1 MNLKKYVI
9 SLIVTLACGLGIGAG
24 HASAEEIQQQDNH
37 QDVATHQTAT
47 TQADE
52 DKQSQQATPETKS
65 SQVGEHQQA
74 TEEDSAQDTSSQADA
89 DKAQSQDV
97 ATTEEQKSAQ
107 QDHKATATQSKQ
119 PQTSQDAPQQD
130 HKATH
135 SNHTATQDQASQ
147 VNNKQQPQQKQAPQN
162 NQTQQPQQ
170 QDKAQ
175 QPSQQQASQAQQ
187 DKQKQQKVATAAA
200 QEPKQEQPAANN
212 EQPRNAQIPE
222 GHFQNEIILPNNN
235 RHRIPGTT
243 HGHYQSLCF
252 VDMGDGGIASGVVVG
267 KNTMLTNKHVVKND
281 SVTAMPAANGQNN
294 FPKVQFKS
302 NNIVRYPGD
311 QDLAVVHFDKNDK
324 GQSIGDVVRPANMA
338 DAQQS
343 KVGERMT
350 ITGYPGD
357 KPLSTMWESIGKITK
372 NDGSHLEYDAS
383 TVGGNSGS
391 GVFNKKRQLI
401 GIHYGGA
408 GKDANGSVPLTGDM
422 LNFVKN
428 NMQ

>member
-24 HASAEEIQQQDNH
+24 HASAEEIQQQDNQ

-47 TQADE
+47 AQVDQG
-52 DKQSQQATPETKS
+52 KKSQQATPETKS
-65 SQVGEHQQA
+65 SQVGAYQQA

-294 FPKVQFKS
+294 FPKGQFKS

-350 ITGYPGD
+350 ITGYPSD

>member
-24 HASAEEIQQQDNH
+24 HASAEEIQQQDNQ

-47 TQADE
+47 AQVDQSE
-52 DKQSQQATPETKS
+52 KSQQATPETKS
-65 SQVGEHQQA
+65 SQVGEYQQA
-74 TEEDSAQDTSSQADA
+74 TEEDSAQDTSSHADA

-107 QDHKATATQSKQ
+107 QDQATATQSKQ
-119 PQTSQDAPQQD
+119 PQTSQDVPQQD
-130 HKATH
+130 HKAIHTD
-135 SNHTATQDQASQ
+135 HTATQDQASQ

-175 QPSQQQASQAQQ
+175 QQAPQAQQ
-187 DKQKQQKVATAAA
+187 DKQQQQQKAATAAT

-267 KNTMLTNKHVVKND
+267 ENTMLTNKHVVKND
-281 SVTAMPAANGQNN
+281 SLTAMPAANGQNN
-294 FPKVQFKS
+294 FPKGQFKS

-428 NMQ
+428 NMK

>member
-24 HASAEEIQQQDNH
+24 HASAEEIQQQDNQ

-47 TQADE
+47 MQADQ
-52 DKQSQQATPETKS
+52 DKKSQQATPETKS
-65 SQVGEHQQA
+65 SQVAAHQQA

-89 DKAQSQDV
+89 DKAQQQDV

-107 QDHKATATQSKQ
+107 QDQTTATQSQQ

-135 SNHTATQDQASQ
+135 TNHTATQDQASQ
-147 VNNKQQPQQKQAPQN
+147 VNNNQQPQQKQAPQN
-162 NQTQQPQQ
+162 NHTQQPQQ

-175 QPSQQQASQAQQ
+175 QPSQQAPQAQQ
-187 DKQKQQKVATAAA
+187 DKQKQQKAATAAA

-294 FPKVQFKS
+294 FPKGQFKS

>member
-24 HASAEEIQQQDNH
+24 HASAEEIQQQDNQ
-37 QDVATHQTAT
+37 QDVATHQIATA
-47 TQADE
+47 QVDQG
-52 DKQSQQATPETKS
+52 KKSQQATPETKS
-65 SQVGEHQQA
+65 SQVGAQQQA

-89 DKAQSQDV
+89 DKAQKQDV
-97 ATTEEQKSAQ
+97 ATNENEKSAQ
-107 QDHKATATQSKQ
+107 QDQATATQSKQ
-119 PQTSQDAPQQD
+119 PQTSQDAMQQD

-147 VNNKQQPQQKQAPQN
+147 VNNKQQSQQKQAPQN

-175 QPSQQQASQAQQ
+175 QPSQQQAPQVQQ
-187 DKQKQQKVATAAA
+187 DKQKQQKAATAAA

-294 FPKVQFKS
+294 FPKGQFKS

-343 KVGERMT
+343 QVGERMT

>member
-24 HASAEEIQQQDNH
+24 HASAEEIQQQDNQ

-47 TQADE
+47 AQVDQSE
-52 DKQSQQATPETKS
+52 KSQQATPETKS
-65 SQVGEHQQA
+65 SQVGEYQQA
-74 TEEDSAQDTSSQADA
+74 TEEDSAQDTSSHADA

-107 QDHKATATQSKQ
+107 QDQATATQSKQ
-119 PQTSQDAPQQD
+119 PQTSQDVPQQD
-130 HKATH
+130 HKAIHTD
-135 SNHTATQDQASQ
+135 HTATQDQASQ

-175 QPSQQQASQAQQ
+175 QQAPQAQQ
-187 DKQKQQKVATAAA
+187 DKQQQQQKAATAAT

-281 SVTAMPAANGQNN
+281 SLTAMPAANGQNN
-294 FPKVQFKS
+294 FPKGQFKS

-372 NDGSHLEYDAS
+372 NDG
-383 TVGGNSGS
+383 V
-391 GVFNKKRQLI
+391 I
-401 GIHYGGA
+401 
-408 GKDANGSVPLTGDM
+408 
-422 LNFVKN
+422 
-428 NMQ
+428 

>member
-74 TEEDSAQDTSSQADA
+74 TEEDSAQDTSSQEDA
-89 DKAQSQDV
+89 DRAQTQDV
-97 ATTEEQKSAQ
+97 ARNENEKSV
-107 QDHKATATQSKQ
+107 
-119 PQTSQDAPQQD
+119 QQD

-135 SNHTATQDQASQ
+135 TNHTATQDQASQ

-162 NQTQQPQQ
+162 NQTQQPQP

-175 QPSQQQASQAQQ
+175 QPSQQQVPQAQQ
-187 DKQKQQKVATAAA
+187 DKQKQQKAATAAA

-252 VDMGDGGIASGVVVG
+252 VDMGDGGIASGVVIG

-294 FPKVQFKS
+294 FPKGQFKS

>member
-24 HASAEEIQQQDNH
+24 HASAEEIQQQDNQ

-47 TQADE
+47 MQADQ
-52 DKQSQQATPETKS
+52 DKKSQQATPETKS
-65 SQVGEHQQA
+65 SQVGAHQQA

-89 DKAQSQDV
+89 DKAQQQDV

-107 QDHKATATQSKQ
+107 QEQTTATQSQQ
-119 PQTSQDAPQQD
+119 PQNSQDEPQQD

-135 SNHTATQDQASQ
+135 TNHTATQDQGSQ

-175 QPSQQQASQAQQ
+175 QPSQQAPQAQQ
-187 DKQKQQKVATAAA
+187 DKQKQQKAATAAA

-294 FPKVQFKS
+294 FPKGQFKS

>member
-74 TEEDSAQDTSSQADA
+74 TEEDSAQDTSSQEDA
-89 DKAQSQDV
+89 DRAQTQDV
-97 ATTEEQKSAQ
+97 ARNENEKSV
-107 QDHKATATQSKQ
+107 
-119 PQTSQDAPQQD
+119 QQD

-135 SNHTATQDQASQ
+135 TNHTATQDQASQ
-147 VNNKQQPQQKQAPQN
+147 VNNKQQSQQKQAPQN

-175 QPSQQQASQAQQ
+175 QPSQQQAPQAQQ
-187 DKQKQQKVATAAA
+187 DKQKQQKAATAAA

-252 VDMGDGGIASGVVVG
+252 VDMGDGGIASGVVIG

-294 FPKVQFKS
+294 FPKGQFKS

>member
-24 HASAEEIQQQDNH
+24 HASAEEIQQQDNQ

-47 TQADE
+47 MQADQ
-52 DKQSQQATPETKS
+52 DKKSQQATPETKS
-65 SQVGEHQQA
+65 SQVGAHQQA

-89 DKAQSQDV
+89 DKAQQQDV

-107 QDHKATATQSKQ
+107 QDQTTATQSQQ
-119 PQTSQDAPQQD
+119 PQNSQDEPQQD

-135 SNHTATQDQASQ
+135 TNHTATQDQASQ
-147 VNNKQQPQQKQAPQN
+147 VNNKQQPQQKQALQN

-170 QDKAQ
+170 QGKAQ
-175 QPSQQQASQAQQ
+175 QPSQQAPQAQQ
-187 DKQKQQKVATAAA
+187 DEQKQQKAATAAT
-200 QEPKQEQPAANN
+200 QEPKQEQPAVNN

-294 FPKVQFKS
+294 FPKGQFKS

-408 GKDANGSVPLTGDM
+408 GKDANGSVPLTGNM

>member
-24 HASAEEIQQQDNH
+24 HASAEEIQQQDNQ
-37 QDVATHQTAT
+37 QDVATHQIATA
-47 TQADE
+47 QVDQG
-52 DKQSQQATPETKS
+52 KKSQQATPETKS
-65 SQVGEHQQA
+65 SQVGAHQQA

-97 ATTEEQKSAQ
+97 ATNEKQKSA
-107 QDHKATATQSKQ
+107 
-119 PQTSQDAPQQD
+119 QQD

-175 QPSQQQASQAQQ
+175 QPSQQQAPQAQQ
-187 DKQKQQKVATAAA
+187 DKQKQQKAATAAA

-294 FPKVQFKS
+294 FPKGQFKS

>member
-24 HASAEEIQQQDNH
+24 HASAEEIQQQDNQ

-47 TQADE
+47 TQADQ

-65 SQVGEHQQA
+65 SQVGAQQQA

-89 DKAQSQDV
+89 DKAQKQDV
-97 ATTEEQKSAQ
+97 ATNENEKSAQ
-107 QDHKATATQSKQ
+107 QDQATATQSKQ
-119 PQTSQDAPQQD
+119 PQTSQDAMQQD

-147 VNNKQQPQQKQAPQN
+147 VNNKQQSQQKQAPQN

-175 QPSQQQASQAQQ
+175 QPSQQQAPQAQQ
-187 DKQKQQKVATAAA
+187 DKQKQQKAATAAA

-294 FPKVQFKS
+294 FPKGQFKS

-343 KVGERMT
+343 QVGERMT

>member
-9 SLIVTLACGLGIGAG
+9 SLIVTLACGLVIGAG
-24 HASAEEIQQQDNH
+24 HASAEEIQQQDNQ

-47 TQADE
+47 MQADQ
-52 DKQSQQATPETKS
+52 DKKSQQATPETKS
-65 SQVGEHQQA
+65 SQVGAHQQA

-89 DKAQSQDV
+89 DKAQQQDV

-107 QDHKATATQSKQ
+107 QEQTTATQSQQ
-119 PQTSQDAPQQD
+119 PQNSQDEPQQD

-135 SNHTATQDQASQ
+135 TNHTATQDQGSQ

-175 QPSQQQASQAQQ
+175 QPSQQAPQAQQ
-187 DKQKQQKVATAAA
+187 DKQKQQKAATAAA

-294 FPKVQFKS
+294 FPKGQFKS

>member
-24 HASAEEIQQQDNH
+24 HASAEEIQQQDNQ
-37 QDVATHQTAT
+37 QDVATHQIATA
-47 TQADE
+47 QVDQG
-52 DKQSQQATPETKS
+52 KKSQQATPETKS
-65 SQVGEHQQA
+65 SQVGAHQQA

-97 ATTEEQKSAQ
+97 ATNEKQKSAQ
-107 QDHKATATQSKQ
+107 QDQATATQSKQ

-175 QPSQQQASQAQQ
+175 QPSQQQAPQAQQ
-187 DKQKQQKVATAAA
+187 DKQKQQKAATAAA

-294 FPKVQFKS
+294 FPKGQFKS

>member
-1 MNLKKYVI
+1 M
-9 SLIVTLACGLGIGAG
+9 
-24 HASAEEIQQQDNH
+24 
-37 QDVATHQTAT
+37 
-47 TQADE
+47 
-52 DKQSQQATPETKS
+52 P
-65 SQVGEHQQA
+65 
-74 TEEDSAQDTSSQADA
+74 
-89 DKAQSQDV
+89 
-97 ATTEEQKSAQ
+97 
-107 QDHKATATQSKQ
+107 
-119 PQTSQDAPQQD
+119 
-130 HKATH
+130 
-135 SNHTATQDQASQ
+135 
-147 VNNKQQPQQKQAPQN
+147 
-162 NQTQQPQQ
+162 
-170 QDKAQ
+170 
-175 QPSQQQASQAQQ
+175 QAQQ
-187 DKQKQQKVATAAA
+187 DKQKQQKAATAAA

-252 VDMGDGGIASGVVVG
+252 VDMGDGGIASGVVIG

-294 FPKVQFKS
+294 FPKGQFKS

>member
-24 HASAEEIQQQDNH
+24 HASAEEIQQQDNQ

-47 TQADE
+47 AQVDQG
-52 DKQSQQATPETKS
+52 KKSQQATPETKS
-65 SQVGEHQQA
+65 SQVGEYQQA
-74 TEEDSAQDTSSQADA
+74 TEEDSAQDTSSHADA

-107 QDHKATATQSKQ
+107 QDQATATQSKQ
-119 PQTSQDAPQQD
+119 PQTSQDVPQQD
-130 HKATH
+130 HKAIHTD
-135 SNHTATQDQASQ
+135 HTATQDQASQ

-175 QPSQQQASQAQQ
+175 QQAPQAQQ
-187 DKQKQQKVATAAA
+187 DKQQQQQKAATAAT

-281 SVTAMPAANGQNN
+281 SLTAMPAANGQNN
-294 FPKVQFKS
+294 FPKGQFKS

>member
-24 HASAEEIQQQDNH
+24 HASAEEIQQQDNQ
-37 QDVATHQTAT
+37 QDVATHQIATA
-47 TQADE
+47 QVDQG
-52 DKQSQQATPETKS
+52 KKSQQATPETKS
-65 SQVGEHQQA
+65 SQVGAHQQA

-97 ATTEEQKSAQ
+97 ATNEKQKSAQ
-107 QDHKATATQSKQ
+107 QDQATATQSKQ

-175 QPSQQQASQAQQ
+175 QPSQQQAPQAQQ
-187 DKQKQQKVATAAA
+187 DKQKQQKAATAAA

-294 FPKVQFKS
+294 FPKGQFKS

-324 GQSIGDVVRPANMA
+324 GQSNGDVVRPANMA

>member
-9 SLIVTLACGLGIGAG
+9 SLIVTLACGLGIGEG

-74 TEEDSAQDTSSQADA
+74 TEEDSAQDTSSQEDA
-89 DKAQSQDV
+89 DRAQTQDV
-97 ATTEEQKSAQ
+97 ARNENEKSV
-107 QDHKATATQSKQ
+107 
-119 PQTSQDAPQQD
+119 QQD

-135 SNHTATQDQASQ
+135 TNHTATQDQASQ

-162 NQTQQPQQ
+162 NQTQQPQP

-175 QPSQQQASQAQQ
+175 QPSQQQVPQAQQ
-187 DKQKQQKVATAAA
+187 DKQKQQKAATAAA

-294 FPKVQFKS
+294 FPKGQFKS